1 MDTSPYVKKLYTSIH
16 KSNSYHELAVA
27 VACNCHLPQQWR
39 RCCVLLRAARWRSY
53 SLTASRLG
61 EHRNTTAAD
70 TQCIVQYGNELL
82 GVSVGLPR
90 CLGGLKLVKWYLR
103 LAVPSQ
109 R

>member
-39 RCCVLLRAARWRSY
+39 RCCVLLRAARWHSY

-70 TQCIVQYGNELL
+70 TQCIMQHGNELL